1 MKSGRKSKVKHLV
14 DIAMTVLLLCL
25 MAYPATGETLHEWF
39 GVAMTALLI
48 LHHILNRRWYASV
61 FKGSYNAYRVV
72 TLTVNT
78 LLLASIALNALCG
91 MAMSAHA
98 VPFLYGF
105 LPVSFARRVHLSL
118 SHWSFALMA
127 VHLGLHIPA
136 LSRALRWK
144 RGVKT
149 AVAAVL
155 GAAACCGVWAFFK
168 NGVPNYLFF
177 RAAFA
182 FFDSGK
188 PGVLVFAEQLSI
200 MLLFA
205 YLGAVCAF
213 LLLKKRRSRGRPVL
227 PTAVLFLLS
236 LCLLSGCGAPQT
248 EPAAPA
254 TTPAVTASDTTAS
267 TEPQKGETAMLQMT
281 IQNTP
286 VAVQWESNDAVRA
299 LQALCENGPLTV
311 KMSMYGDF
319 EQVGPL
325 GQTLPHRDTQ
335 TTTNPGDIVLY
346 AGSQLVVFYGSNS
359 WAYTRL
365 GHITDQSDA
374 QLQTLLGKGDVVIT
388 LTAAA

>member
-1 MKSGRKSKVKHLV
+1 MKSGRKNAGKRAV
-14 DIAMTVLLLCL
+14 DIGMTVLLLCL

-48 LHHILNRRWYASV
+48 LHHILNRRWYVSI

-72 TLTVNT
+72 TLVVNT
-78 LLLASIALNALCG
+78 LLLASIALTALCG

-118 SHWSFALMA
+118 SYWSFVLMA

-144 RGVKT
+144 RGVKI

-155 GAAACCGVWAFFK
+155 GAAAGFGVWAFFK
-168 NGVPNYLFF
+168 NGIPNYLFF

-182 FFDSGK
+182 LFDSGK

-227 PTAVLFLLS
+227 PTAVVFLLS

-311 KMSMYGDF
+311 KMSMYGGF

-325 GQTLPHRDTQ
+325 GQTLPHRDVQ
-335 TTTNPGDIVLY
+335 TVTNPGDIVLY

-388 LTAAA
+388 LTAAE

>member
-1 MKSGRKSKVKHLV
+1 MKSGRKNAAKRAV
-14 DIAMTVLLLCL
+14 DLGMTVLLLCL
-25 MAYPATGETLHEWF
+25 MAYPATGETVHEWC
-39 GVAMTALLI
+39 GIAMTVLLVA
-48 LHHILNRRWYASV
+48 HHILNRRWYTSI

-72 TLTVNT
+72 TLVVNM
-78 LLLASIALNALCG
+78 LLLVSIALTALCG
-91 MAMSAHA
+91 MAMSARA

-118 SHWSFALMA
+118 SHWSFVLMA
-127 VHLGLHIPA
+127 VHLGMHIPA
-136 LSRALRWK
+136 LARALRWK

-149 AVAAVL
+149 AVAVVL
-155 GAAACCGVWAFFK
+155 GAAAGFGVWTFFK
-168 NGVPNYLFF
+168 NGIPNYLFF

-182 FFDSGK
+182 FFENGK

-200 MLLFA
+200 LILFA

-213 LLLKKRRSRGRPVL
+213 LLLKKRKRRGRPIA
-227 PTAVLFLLS
+227 PTAVVFLLL
-236 LCLLSGCGAPQT
+236 LCLLAGCGAP
-248 EPAAPA
+248 EPAPAAPA
-254 TTPAVTASDTTAS
+254 STSAGTAADATDS
-267 TEPQKGETAMLQMT
+267 TEPQKGEPTMLQMT

-299 LQALCENGPLTV
+299 LQALCESGPLAV

-325 GQTLPHRDTQ
+325 GQSLPHRDTQ
-335 TTTNPGDIVLY
+335 TTTVPGDIVLY
-346 AGSQLVVFYGSNS
+346 AGSQLVVFYGSNR

-388 LTAAA
+388 LTAAE